1 MGDDWVKKYLGSWSQ
16 DSRQREAELRR
27 AQLVESGSAQFFAEL
42 RTRVGKDLATFQA
55 QVNDPHLTYVQE
67 AEAFSLTR
75 NAFPM
80 VKLTVTLSGPT
91 IRYTRSSRID
101 RSQMD
106 FREDETGQISLVS
119 DLDGNIQ
126 GRANGDLLAD
136 FSEASEFLL
145 TPVFNFLK
153 MHRF

>member
-16 DSRQREAELRR
+16 DSQRREAELRR

-42 RTRVGKDLATFQA
+42 RARIGKDLATFQA
-55 QVNDPHLTYVQE
+55 QVNDPHLIYLQE

-80 VKLTVTLSGPT
+80 VKLAVTLSGPT
-91 IRYTRSSRID
+91 IQYTRSSRID
-101 RSQMD
+101 RSQAD
-106 FREDETGQISLVS
+106 FGEEDTGQISLVS

-126 GRANGDLLAD
+126 GRANGDLLKD
-136 FSEASEFLL
+136 YSEMSEFLL
-145 TPVFNFLK
+145 TPVFDYLRE
-153 MHRF
+153 HH